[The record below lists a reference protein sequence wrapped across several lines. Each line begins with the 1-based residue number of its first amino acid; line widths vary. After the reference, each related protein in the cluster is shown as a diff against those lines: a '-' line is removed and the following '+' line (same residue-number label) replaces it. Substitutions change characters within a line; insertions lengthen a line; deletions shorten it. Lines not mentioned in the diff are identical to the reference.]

1 MLFNSLEFLIF
12 LPTVFLFYWF
22 IFNKNLFS
30 QNLFI
35 LFSSY
40 LFYGWWDYRF
50 LSLII
55 LSTIVD
61 FIIGK
66 KIHSSK
72 DIKSKKAYLIFSL
85 VVNLGILG
93 FFKYFNFFIDSFIDL
108 IALTG
113 YSLENQWTLKIIL
126 PVGISFYT
134 FQTMS
139 YSLDIFRNEM
149 KPVNDFVAFA
159 SFVSFFPQL
168 VAGPIERAKALLPQ
182 MMKKRNFDYL
192 QAMFGLRLIIWGMF
206 KKVVVADSL
215 AKYVDIF
222 YANPNDYIG
231 LPSIVAMLF
240 FTFQIYCDFS
250 GYSDIAIGTARL
262 FGIKLNRNFKVPYIS
277 SSFSE
282 FWKRWHISLS
292 SWFRDYVYISLGGN
306 RVGKLLNYRNLVI
319 TFMVSGL
326 WHGANYTFIV
336 WGLIHGFL
344 LIVEKFFID
353 IKSEISMNKIF
364 KIIITFFITNITWVF
379 FRSNDIS
386 QAFNVLRNA
395 TNLSMNI
402 TENIISFRGFGIDFF
417 ELLMMFLFI
426 LIVILIEFFEEKI
439 KNSNIYKSVKI
450 QFIWIQILIFFILF
464 FATRGELKNFIY
476 FQF

>member
-12 LPTVFLFYWF
+12 LPVVFFLYWF
-22 IFNKNLFS
+22 VFNKNLFL
-30 QNLFI
+30 QNLLI
-35 LFSSY
+35 LFASY

-55 LSTIVD
+55 FSTVVD
-61 FIIGK
+61 FFIGQ
-66 KIHSSK
+66 KIHMSK
-72 DIKSKKAYLIFSL
+72 DLKLRKMYLILSL
-85 VVNLGILG
+85 ATNLGILG

-108 IALTG
+108 VALTG
-113 YSLENQWTLKIIL
+113 YSLENQWTLNIIL

-134 FQTMS
+134 FQTLS
-139 YSLDIFRNEM
+139 YTIDIYRKQLTPDNNFISFAA
-149 KPVNDFVAFA
+149 FVA
-159 SFVSFFPQL
+159 FFPQL
-168 VAGPIERAKALLPQ
+168 VAGPIERAKNLLPQ

-262 FGIKLNRNFKVPYIS
+262 FGIKLYRNFKVPYIS

-292 SWFRDYVYISLGGN
+292 SWFRDYVYILLGGN

-450 QFIWIQILIFFILF
+450 QFIWIKILIFFILF

>member
-1 MLFNSLEFLIF
+1 MLFNSLEYLIF
-12 LPTVFLFYWF
+12 LPIVFILYWF
-22 IFNKNLFS
+22 VFNKNLFF

-55 LSTIVD
+55 ISTIID
-61 FIIGK
+61 FFIGK
-66 KIHSSK
+66 KIHFSNE
-72 DIKSKKAYLIFSL
+72 IKSKKIYLLISIMT
-85 VVNLGILG
+85 NLGILG
-93 FFKYFNFFIDSFIDL
+93 FFKYFNFFIDSFSDL
-108 IALTG
+108 IGLTG
-113 YSLENQWTLKIIL
+113 YSITNQWTLNIIL

-139 YSLDIFRNEM
+139 YSLDIFRKKM
-149 KPVNDFVAFA
+149 KPVNNFIAFA

-182 MMKKRNFDYL
+182 MMKIRSFDYL
-192 QAMFGLRLIIWGMF
+192 QAMIGLRLIIWGMF

-222 YANPNDYIG
+222 YANPNDFTG
-231 LPSIVAMLF
+231 LPSIIAMLF

-262 FGIKLNRNFKVPYIS
+262 FGIKLNRNFNIPYIS
-277 SSFSE
+277 TSFTE

-306 RVGKLLNYRNLVI
+306 RVGKLLNYRNLI
-319 TFMVSGL
+319 LTFVVSGL

-336 WGLIHGFL
+336 WGLIHGLL
-344 LIVEKFFID
+344 LIIEKFFKD
-353 IKSEISMNKIF
+353 IKLNLSLNRILKIA
-364 KIIITFFITNITWVF
+364 ITFFITNITWVF
-379 FRSNDIS
+379 FRSN
-386 QAFNVLRNA
+386 NVSEALSILKNTA
-395 TNLSMNI
+395 SLSINLN
-402 TENIISFRGFGIDFF
+402 ENIYAFRGFGIDFF
-417 ELLMMFLFI
+417 ELVTMLFLII
-426 LIVILIEFFEEKI
+426 LIVLIEFFEKKI
-439 KNSNIYKSVKI
+439 KMTNVYDSKKI
-450 QFIWIQILIFFILF
+450 QFVWMQLLIFFILF
-464 FATRGELKNFIY
+464 FATKGELKNFIY

>member
-72 DIKSKKAYLIFSL
+72 DIKSKKVYLILSL

-149 KPVNDFVAFA
+149 KPVNNFVAFA

-192 QAMFGLRLIIWGMF
+192 EAMFGLRLIIWGMF

-277 SSFSE
+277 TSFSE

-306 RVGKLLNYRNLVI
+306 RVGKLLNYRNLII
-319 TFMVSGL
+319 TFIVSGL

-336 WGLIHGFL
+336 WGVIHGFL
-344 LIVEKFFID
+344 LIIEKFFID

-386 QAFNVLRNA
+386 QAFSVLKNA

-426 LIVILIEFFEEKI
+426 LIVVLIEFFEETI
-439 KNSNIYKSVKI
+439 KNSNIYKSDKI
-450 QFIWIQILIFFILF
+450 QFIWIQLLIFFILF